1 MEGKEEYIFL
11 KKENQR
17 LLDENRKLRIENAE
31 LKDRIQKY
39 EENLFASGISD
50 SRNVM
55 PSIGNEAFCASKNA
69 EMIEAS
75 FQPDN
80 ATDTHG
86 KAAVYVNTSQIQ
98 VSFDQLLPLSEG
110 TPQRN
115 IDKTSSTPKKL
126 ELFHSLFCGRTDVYA
141 KRYNNLKSGKTGY
154 APVCANAGTPHLC
167 DKKKYTCG
175 ECPNRELIPLSDKVI
190 CNHIIGKDELARD
203 VIGIYP
209 IFPDNT
215 VCFLAIDLDKENW
228 RTDLNAILTGCRR
241 VGIYPLG

>member
-1 MEGKEEYIFL
+1 M
-11 KKENQR
+11 
-17 LLDENRKLRIENAE
+17 
-31 LKDRIQKY
+31 
-39 EENLFASGISD
+39 
-50 SRNVM
+50 
-55 PSIGNEAFCASKNA
+55 
-69 EMIEAS
+69 
-75 FQPDN
+75 
-80 ATDTHG
+80 
-86 KAAVYVNTSQIQ
+86 
-98 VSFDQLLPLSEG
+98 
-110 TPQRN
+110 
-115 IDKTSSTPKKL
+115 
-126 ELFHSLFCGRTDVYA
+126 YA